1 VIVMNRRASLVSGLS
16 VALVGLSNRA
26 ASAQGAPQG
35 MEMMKRPY
43 EDGFTVMASQ
53 SQFSTWVTILQ
64 LSGLAAY
71 ARGATPYTAFVPT
84 ETAFDKH
91 PDIRTQ
97 LLPTAGSTFPDVT
110 LLISLVR
117 AHVTYGLHPLDGFV
131 GKTVTLKS
139 VAGSPIEVDGTN
151 PQAMTVTWQSVQG
164 EKAHGALNGQP
175 ILASNADIY
184 PIDSVM
190 LRQSS

>member
-1 VIVMNRRASLVSGLS
+1 MIVLNRRASLVSGLS

-35 MEMMKRPY
+35 MQMMSRPY

-53 SQFSTWVTILQ
+53 SQFATWVTILQ
-64 LSGLAAY
+64 LSGLAPY

-84 ETAFDKH
+84 DAAFDKH
-91 PDIRTQ
+91 PQIRAQ

-131 GKTVTLKS
+131 GKTVELKS
-139 VAGSPIEVDGTN
+139 VSGTPIVVDGTN
-151 PQAMTVTWQSVQG
+151 QNAITVTWQSVQG
-164 EKAHGALNGQP
+164 EKAQGTLSGQP
-175 ILASNADIY
+175 ILASNANIY
-184 PIDSVM
+184 PIDTVM
-190 LRQSS
+190 FRQSS